1 MTEREK
7 MLAGELYRASDAELS
22 ALRARA
28 QRLMRDYN
36 ATVDEDAEART
47 PILNALLGQV
57 GPECEIRA
65 PFYVDY
71 GCHITLGSRVFL
83 NYDCVFL
90 DVCQID
96 VGEGTQIGSAVQVV
110 TADHPR
116 DPEVRASGLE
126 CGKPIVIGRNVWIGS
141 GALIL
146 PGVTV
151 GDGAI
156 VGAGAVVTRDVSPG
170 MTVMGN
176 PARPTRS
183 AEPTTPSE
191 GT

>member
-7 MLAGELYRASDAELS
+7 MLSGELYRANDPELS

-28 QRLMRDYN
+28 QRLMRDYGE
-36 ATVDEDAEART
+36 TVDASARAT
-47 PILNALLGQV
+47 ILNDLLGAV
-57 GPECEIRA
+57 GPGCEVRA

-71 GCHITLGSRVFL
+71 GCHITLGSNVFL
-83 NYDCVFL
+83 NYGCVFL

-96 VGEGTQIGSAVQVV
+96 VGDGAQIGSAVQVL

-116 DPEVRASGLE
+116 DPQVRAAGLE
-126 CGKPIVIGRNVWIGS
+126 NGAPITIGRRVWIGS

-151 GDGAI
+151 GDDAI
-156 VGAGAVVTRDVSPG
+156 IGAGSVVARDVSPG
-170 MTVMGN
+170 TTVVGN
-176 PARPTRS
+176 PARPRR
-183 AEPTTPSE
+183 
-191 GT
+191 